1 MTITLY
7 LSKRYIKSKKD
18 SRFIS
23 TISFITII
31 GISIGVCVVI
41 IALTVLD
48 GFQKIVT
55 EKIINLNYHI
65 KITAFGKRNLPD
77 YPEAPILIKQQSY
90 DIEKIDPFIS
100 KLAIIKSKKLTEG
113 ITINGLTQESLNIM
127 LKKYLVSGNIKL
139 NKNSNEIILGKKL
152 AEKIF
157 VKCGD
162 KVTIFSLKH
171 DKIPSPENPPSIM
184 QFIVTGIFE
193 SGMAEYDDMIAYI
206 DFNTAQNLFGM
217 NNEISG
223 YNIKLKNI
231 SNINLIADKLQDF
244 LGYPYYVQTVFN
256 IHQNIFTWLEL
267 QKEPIPII
275 LGLII
280 FVAVFNII
288 GTLLIIILERTNSI
302 GILRSIGAN
311 RKLIL
316 QIFLLHGAYITA
328 LGIALGNISAYLL
341 SIIQEKFNIIS
352 LPEKVYFVTKVPL
365 YISGENYLLVSIIT
379 AIISLSASIIP
390 AYIASKV
397 QPISALRFD

>member
-1 MTITLY
+1 MSIAIF
-7 LSKRYIKSKKD
+7 LSKRYIKSKRN
-18 SRFIS
+18 SQFIS
-23 TISFITII
+23 TISLITIL
-31 GISIGVCVVI
+31 GIAIGVCVVI

-65 KITAFGKRNLPD
+65 KVSSFGKRNLPD
-77 YPEAPILIKQQSY
+77 LPETYKLIKQKFPEIQK
-90 DIEKIDPFIS
+90 IEPYIS

-113 ITINGLTQESLNIM
+113 ITLNGLNQESLNTT
-127 LKKYLVSGNIKL
+127 LKKYIISGNIKL

-152 AEKIF
+152 AEKMF

-162 KVTIFSLKH
+162 KITIFSLKH
-171 DKIPSPENPPSIM
+171 DEIPSPENPPSID
-184 QFIVTGIFE
+184 QFVVKGIFE
-193 SGMAEYDDMIAYI
+193 SGMADYDDMIAYI

-217 NNEISG
+217 ENEISG

-231 SNINLIADKLQDF
+231 LSINSVADNLQNL

-288 GTLLIIILERTNSI
+288 GTLLIIILERTEDI
-302 GILRSIGAN
+302 GVLRALGAN
-311 RKLIL
+311 RKSIL
-316 QIFLLHGAYITA
+316 SIFLLHGIYLTLMGLIC
-328 LGIALGNISAYLL
+328 GNIFAYLL
-341 SIIQEKFNIIS
+341 TIIQEKFNIIS
-352 LPEKVYFVTKVPL
+352 LPEKIYFVTKVPL
-365 YISGENYLLVSIIT
+365 YVSFENYLIVSAIT
-379 AIISLSASIIP
+379 ALISLLASLIP
-390 AYIASKV
+390 AYIASKL
-397 QPISALRFD
+397 QPVTAIRFD